1 MKSSE
6 IKVHFETCFV
16 LPNSEQKNNVFSAS
30 ASGKMSRG
38 VNKYGILNWHSIVY
52 ITLHNAKQGDLYYW
66 LIQYLET
73 LNVLVFWQCQG

>member
-30 ASGKMSRG
+30 ASGKISWVKWKHRHRG
-38 VNKYGILNWHSIVY
+38 
-52 ITLHNAKQGDLYYW
+52 KQIWDIKLK
-66 LIQYLET
+66 
-73 LNVLVFWQCQG
+73 